1 LALISYLTRSL
12 FSLIH
17 FRSIN
22 FFKFIFLR
30 LAPIDK
36 PDMKRAVYKFVKIE
50 NLPYEDDWGM
60 VVIKLRFAHKLVNV
74 DEFPTLYYDLSSLDF
89 R

>member
-1 LALISYLTRSL
+1 
-12 FSLIH
+12 
-17 FRSIN
+17 
-22 FFKFIFLR
+22 
-30 LAPIDK
+30 
-36 PDMKRAVYKFVKIE
+36 MKRAVYKFVKIE